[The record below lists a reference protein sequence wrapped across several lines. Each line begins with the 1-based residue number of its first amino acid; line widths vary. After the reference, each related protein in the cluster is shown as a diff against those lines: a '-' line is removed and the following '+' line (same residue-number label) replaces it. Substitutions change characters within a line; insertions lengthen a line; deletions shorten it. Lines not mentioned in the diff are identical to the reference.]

1 MNGSTYLLVHGAWG
15 GAWCWR
21 DLGAEFSRRGV
32 TWSAVDLPS
41 SRFDADPATNL
52 ADDAALVAQRAEALG
67 PVVLIGH
74 SYAGAVIT
82 EAAPRIVGL
91 QRLVYVAAL
100 VPLLGQSAS
109 QTSRGAKARTL
120 LDDAIE
126 RDDGILRLRP
136 DLAGAALYGD
146 CAPDV
151 VEWALS
157 QLSTQTLA
165 SFRGVRTAGPA
176 EVPSFYVRC
185 SRDRAIDPGLQVEM
199 AARCN
204 DSVTLD
210 SDHSP
215 FISQPLT
222 LADAILS

>member
-1 MNGSTYLLVHGAWG
+1 MTASTYLLVHGAWG

-21 DLGAEFSRRGV
+21 DLGAELDRRGV
-32 TWSAVDLPS
+32 TWCAVDLPS
-41 SRFDADPATNL
+41 SRFGADPATNL
-52 ADDAALVAQRAEALG
+52 ADDATCVAQRAETLG
-67 PVVLIGH
+67 PVVLVGH

-82 EAAPRIVGL
+82 EAAPRIVTL

-109 QTSRGAKARTL
+109 QTSREATTRTL

-126 RDDGILRLRP
+126 RDDGILRLKP
-136 DLAGAALYGD
+136 DLAGAALYGA
-146 CAPDV
+146 CTPGVAA
-151 VEWALS
+151 WALS

-165 SFRGVRTAGPA
+165 SFRGTRTADHV

-185 SRDRAIDPGLQVEM
+185 SKDRAIDPGLQAEM
-199 AARCN
+199 TMRCN
-204 DSVTLD
+204 GSVTLD

-215 FISQPLT
+215 FLSQPHIF
-222 LADAILS
+222 ADAILS